1 MQGYPLAIVAHG
13 IVILALIKHLKS
25 AYPNATQPRYTDD
38 SGALVMF
45 DNLEQYFNL
54 FKCNGLDQGY

>member
-1 MQGYPLAIVAHG
+1 MQGDPLAIVSHG
-13 IVILALIKHLKS
+13 IVILAMIKHLKS
-25 AYPNATQPRYTDD
+25 AYPDATQPCYTDD
-38 SGALVMF
+38 AGALFMF